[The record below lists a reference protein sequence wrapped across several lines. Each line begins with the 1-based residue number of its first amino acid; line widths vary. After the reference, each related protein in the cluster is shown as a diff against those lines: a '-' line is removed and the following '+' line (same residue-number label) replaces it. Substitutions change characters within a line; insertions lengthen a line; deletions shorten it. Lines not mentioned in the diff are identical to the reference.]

1 MTIRIRIL
9 FDVST
14 DFRSYFRLISMEA
27 KTGEWYRMYICEFE
41 DHPGHS
47 IQNISINE
55 IPWRDELLNDE
66 IAILTQNNYL

>member
-1 MTIRIRIL
+1 MTIRIRTL

-14 DFRSYFRLISMEA
+14 DCHSYYRLISIEII
-27 KTGEWYRMYICEFE
+27 TDEWYRMYICEFE
-41 DHPGHS
+41 YHPGHS

-55 IPWRDELLNDE
+55 MPWRDELLNDE